1 MSDRNRKILVFG
13 ILIVTSI
20 WGYFSITGRQAKKAA
35 QNSQNS
41 ASTTTPV
48 VIPAS
53 EQNFMPEDVA
63 ARYQAE
69 PWGVDPFYHAYSPH
83 SASAVSEEVSLHLL
97 GILYRKMN
105 AQALING
112 QILKE
117 GDSLEGYEVV
127 KIAPDY
133 VNLQSEQK
141 KLTLRVKKES
151 S

>member
-20 WGYFSITGRQAKKAA
+20 WGYFNIAGRQAKKAA
-35 QNSQNS
+35 QNYQNS
-41 ASTTTPV
+41 ASTSTPV
-48 VIPAS
+48 VIAAS
-53 EQNFMPEDVA
+53 EQNFMPEETVA
-63 ARYQAE
+63 QYQAE
-69 PWGVDPFYHAYSPH
+69 PWGVDPFYHAYSPR
-83 SASAVSEEVSLHLL
+83 SVSRVSEEVTLHLL

-105 AQALING
+105 AQVLING

-117 GDSLEGYEVV
+117 GDSLEGYRIV

-141 KLTLRVKKES
+141 ELTLRVKKES